1 MLRTAHKRGLL
12 IAGVAATAFAAV
24 GVALMLHADSQV
36 VGSVVAR
43 PLSWMPPLV
52 ATAVIVGVSWIL
64 LSQRRPSDEGD
75 TSFSHT
81 RCSVCQREVLGKWRM
96 CPYCGSMLDGS
107 RASAVAGPGPSDQ

>member
-1 MLRTAHKRGLL
+1 VLRTAHKRGLL
-12 IAGVAATAFAAV
+12 IAGVAATVLAAA
-24 GVALMLHADSQV
+24 GVALILHPDSQV

-52 ATAVIVGVSWIL
+52 AASVIVGISWIL

-75 TSFSHT
+75 TSFTHT
-81 RCSVCQREVLGKWRM
+81 RCSSCQREVLGKWRM

-107 RASAVAGPGPSDQ
+107 PASAVAGPGSSD